1 MPTPIEINGW
11 SAYNHVSSSGSTK
24 KSLLMINP
32 SPDFLSRILYT
43 WLVIFGAF
51 FITKREGLLF
61 CRSLPKESRKKNK
74 LYNTSTQP
82 RNPIS
87 IGSIAYY
94 SRAAARPWPHQIFHQ
109 SPALIKSSYLF
120 FCWLKI
126 HCCCIGKRY
135 ESNLR
140 LIAQE
145 WVSSTLHRL
154 CLVHTRKLAVLF
166 STHEGPL

>member
-87 IGSIAYY
+87 IGWIAYY
-94 SRAAARPWPHQIFHQ
+94 SRCCSTLASSDFPPVACINQIFLFVLL
-109 SPALIKSSYLF
+109 LIKDPLLLH
-120 FCWLKI
+120 WKKI
-126 HCCCIGKRY
+126 WI
-135 ESNLR
+135 EST
-140 LIAQE
+140 
-145 WVSSTLHRL
+145 SHRARVGVVYTTQTML
-154 CLVHTRKLAVLF
+154 GTY
-166 STHEGPL
+166 